1 MENLKER
8 IIELVEMFAP
18 QGDVV
23 DENYDIQQRIDSLS
37 IVSFLLTVEDEL
49 MVEINMED
57 LDLSVLKSV
66 SAFQEFIEQLS

>member
-1 MENLKER
+1 MENLKEH
-8 IIELVEMFAP
+8 IIKLVEIFAP
-18 QGDVV
+18 KGDIV

-57 LDLSVLKSV
+57 FDLSVLKTV
-66 SAFQEFIEQLS
+66 SAFQEFIEQLL